1 MWSVL
6 YNSKVGHIT
15 PIIQMKKTSNL
26 EVVRRGWKGLD
37 GMVMG
42 RGEGK
47 FGTEVLP
54 VHGSG
59 SDCG

>member
-15 PIIQMKKTSNL
+15 PIIKMKKTSNR
-26 EVVRRGWKGLD
+26 EVLRRGWKGLD
-37 GMVMG
+37 SMVVW

-47 FGTEVLP
+47 F
-54 VHGSG
+54 
-59 SDCG
+59 